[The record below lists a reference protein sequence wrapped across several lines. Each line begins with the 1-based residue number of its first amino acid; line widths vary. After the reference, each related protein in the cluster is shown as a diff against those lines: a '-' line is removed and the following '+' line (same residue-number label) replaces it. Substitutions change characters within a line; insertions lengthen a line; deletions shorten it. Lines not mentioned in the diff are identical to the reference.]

1 MATAVYDGVARAR
14 RAGARRAL
22 HPLGGGWAGARARY
36 DCCCADSARARH
48 TPPVLTR
55 SATLWLLLC
64 CYRVLTTRV
73 HVLM

>member
-22 HPLGGGWAGARARY
+22 QPLGDGWAGACVLRPLLRVLCPCTPRA
-36 DCCCADSARARH
+36 A
-48 TPPVLTR
+48 PLR